1 MLLPQVDLTYLAPL
15 ISQADL
21 AAFTA
26 DLLQARTELLAGSG
40 AGADFLGW
48 LNLPLNLDTAE
59 LQRMAAKGAEIRA
72 KREVLLVVGIGGSY
86 LGARA
91 ALEYLLSP
99 YANFLE
105 KPQIFFLGNNLSA
118 SQLHKVLA
126 IVGDR
131 DFAVNVVSK
140 SGTTAEP
147 AIAFQVLKQ
156 LLEKRY
162 GKEGAKERIIATT
175 DPSSGALRALAI
187 SEGYTTFAIPPD
199 VGGRYSLL
207 TACGL
212 LPLFAAG
219 IDVVALLEGAAT
231 AAKELQTASSLDD
244 NPAFSYVAARHALL
258 ARGKGIE
265 FFGSYQPSAHMLTE
279 WWKQLFGESEGKEGK
294 GILPATLELTADL
307 HSMGQYIQDGPRNLF
322 STILEVEAP
331 QGDEILQASPEDVLH
346 YLDGWGLNAIN
357 AAVQKA
363 AALAH
368 SSGGAPTIIIRT
380 PAITPAD
387 FGALIYFFEFS
398 CALSGYLLGVNP
410 FDQPGVEAYKNELK
424 QLLRSK

>member
-1 MLLPQVDLTYLAPL
+1 MRLPSIDLSYLSPL
-15 ISQADL
+15 VSQADL
-21 AAFTA
+21 EQFNEPLRKAQHA
-26 DLLQARTELLAGSG
+26 LHNGSG

-48 LNLPLNLDTAE
+48 LKLPAEPNCSELDKMIAAAAE
-59 LQRMAAKGAEIRA
+59 VRSHCD
-72 KREVLLVVGIGGSY
+72 VLLVVGIGGSY

-99 YANFLE
+99 YSNFTSS
-105 KPQIFFLGNNLSA
+105 PQVFFVGNNLSA
-118 SQLHKVLA
+118 NHLHQIIK
-126 IVGDR
+126 IVGER

-162 GKEGAKERIIATT
+162 GKEGAQKRIFATT
-175 DPSSGALRALAI
+175 DPQQGALRKLSEA
-187 SEGYTTFAIPPD
+187 EGYATFGIPAD

-212 LPLFAAG
+212 FPLLVAG
-219 IDVVALLEGAAT
+219 IDAKSILKGAAF
-231 AAKELQTASSLDD
+231 AAEALQKQESLAT

-258 ARGKGIE
+258 AKGRGIE
-265 FFGSYQPSAHMLTE
+265 LFGSYQPAAHMLTE

-294 GILPATLELTADL
+294 GIFPATLELTADL
-307 HSMGQYIQDGPRNLF
+307 HSMGQYIQEGPRSLF
-322 STILEVEAP
+322 TTILEVEEP
-331 QGDEILQASPEDVLH
+331 REDEILVAAADEVLG
-346 YLDGWGLNAIN
+346 YLNGWGMNAIN

-363 AALAH
+363 AATAH
-368 SSGGAPTIIIRT
+368 IAGGAPTIIIRT
-380 PAITPAD
+380 PEVSTAA
-387 FGALIYFFEFS
+387 FGALVYFFEYS

-424 QLLRSK
+424 QLLHSK